1 MSDSAMGS
9 GRGKVLPALALA
21 GTLVLAACGGR
32 PEGVLIP
39 TPVVNVPGTSEVEM
53 LVATTRAQDP
63 VDRGVLFS
71 GERGGGLSF
80 VDITVSIPPEANRRV
95 GEVQCPKR
103 MPPDPLHDFTTTGVT
118 FLDDIQARAAM
129 KRIVDETE
137 GKRALL
143 FIHGFNNRFEDAV
156 YRFAQFVHDAGAP
169 MVPVLFTWPSRAR
182 LFSYNYDRE
191 STAYSRD
198 GLEATAR
205 ALAGAPKVSEVTVL
219 AHSMGAWLTVE
230 TLRQMAIRD
239 HGKLPKSI
247 RNVILAA
254 PDVDIDVFLTQLK
267 EIGHAGPAYT
277 VFVSRGDRALA
288 VSRRVWGSRARL
300 GAIDPNDPQIRE
312 EFAGYNITIVDLTN
326 VTDGGDSL
334 AHSTFSTSP
343 EVVRLL
349 GTQLA
354 SGQTLT
360 DSDVSL
366 GDRIGQFTT
375 GAAASVG
382 SAAGL
387 IVTAPIAIFDPNTR
401 DTYGQRM
408 GQFGETVGDTAN
420 AAGSVATAP
429 VEALGGKQGAR
440 SGARPPVAAST
451 RKPAQPTPAPAGT
464 TPLPA
469 ASR

>member
-1 MSDSAMGS
+1 MTGIAKGIGL
-9 GRGKVLPALALA
+9 GRTVRAIALTGALVVA
-21 GTLVLAACGGR
+21 GCGGR
-32 PEGVLIP
+32 PEGVLVP
-39 TPVVNVPGTSEVEM
+39 TPVDVPGTSRVEM
-53 LVATTRAQDP
+53 LVATTRALDP
-63 VDRGVLFS
+63 VDRGVLYS

-80 VDITVSIPPEANRRV
+80 VDITVSIPPDANRQV
-95 GEVQCPKR
+95 GQVQWPKR
-103 MPPDPLHDFTTTGVT
+103 MPPDPLHDFTTVNVA
-118 FLDDIQARAAM
+118 FLDDIAARAAM
-129 KRIVDETE
+129 KRIVSETE
-137 GKRALL
+137 GRRALL
-143 FIHGFNNRFEDAV
+143 FIHGFNNKFEDAV

-169 MVPVLFTWPSRAR
+169 MVPVLFTWPSRAK

-219 AHSMGAWLTVE
+219 AHSMGAWLTLE

-267 EIGHAGPAYT
+267 EIGKAGPAYT

-288 VSRRVWGSRARL
+288 VSRRLWGSRARL
-300 GAIDPNDPQIRE
+300 GAIDPTDPQIKAE
-312 EFAGYNITIVDLTN
+312 LANYNITIVDLTN

-360 DSDVSL
+360 DSDVSI
-366 GDRIGQFTT
+366 GERIGQLTT

-382 SAAGL
+382 SGVGL
-387 IVTAPIAIFDPNTR
+387 IVTAPIAVFDPNTR
-401 DTYGQRM
+401 QTYGQRM
-408 GQFGETVGDTAN
+408 GQFGETVGDTAS

-429 VEALGGKQGAR
+429 VEAIAGPVSR

-451 RKPAQPTPAPAGT
+451 RKPAQPTPAPAGAS
-464 TPLPA
+464 PVPA

>member
-1 MSDSAMGS
+1 MSVM
-9 GRGKVLPALALA
+9 VLPLL
-21 GTLVLAACGGR
+21 LAACGGR

-39 TPVVNVPGTSEVEM
+39 TPVDNVPGTSRVEM
-53 LVATTRAQDP
+53 MVATTRALDP
-63 VDRGVLFS
+63 VDKGVLFS

-80 VDITVSIPPEANRRV
+80 VDITVSIPPDANRRV
-95 GEVQCPKR
+95 GEVQWPKR
-103 MPPDPLHDFTTTGVT
+103 MPPDPVHDFTTVSVS
-118 FLDDIQARAAM
+118 FLDEIQAKAAIR
-129 KRIVDETE
+129 RIVNETE
-137 GKRALL
+137 GRRALL

-198 GLEATAR
+198 GLETTAR
-205 ALAGAPKVSEVTVL
+205 ALAGAPRVSEVTIL

-300 GAIDPNDPQIRE
+300 GAIDPNDPQIKQE
-312 EFAGYNITIVDLTN
+312 LAGYNITIVDLTN

-360 DSDVSL
+360 DSDVSI
-366 GDRIGQFTT
+366 GDRIGQLTT

-401 DTYGQRM
+401 NTYGQRV

-429 VEALGGKQGAR
+429 VEAIAGQGTTA
-440 SGARPPVAAST
+440 GARPPVAAST
-451 RKPAQPTPAPAGT
+451 RKPAQPVPAAAA
-464 TPLPA
+464 PA